1 MPLTITTQDVHTW
14 KKRILRPDLSGSTY
28 FCQESGKVWV
38 SASADHQLICQAV
51 LGEPTMD
58 IGLDSYICWD
68 NVAATDLVEVLYRIE
83 SA

>member
-1 MPLTITTQDVHTW
+1 MSLTVTTQDVHTW
-14 KKRILRPDLSGSTY
+14 KKRIRRPDLKGSTY

-38 SASADHQLICQAV
+38 SASADHQPVCQAV
-51 LGEPTMD
+51 LGEPTKD

-68 NVAATDLVEVLYRIE
+68 NVAAVDLVEVLHRLE